1 MGFMDKAIDYAEQ
14 AADRAAP
21 LLEKASA
28 AAAQGL
34 EAAASSIDK
43 ATGGKY
49 HDQIED
55 VSGKVG
61 SVLGRVKGS

>member
-1 MGFMDKAIDYAEQ
+1 MGFMDKAIDYGEQ
-14 AADRAAP
+14 AMDKAAP
-21 LLEKASA
+21 LLEKASVL
-28 AAAQGL
+28 AAQGL
-34 EAAASSIDK
+34 DAAASSIDK

-61 SVLGRVKGS
+61 GMLERVKGS

>member
-1 MGFMDKAIDYAEQ
+1 MAFMDKAMDYAEQ
-14 AADRAAP
+14 AADKAAP
-21 LLEKASA
+21 LLEKATA

-34 EAAASSIDK
+34 DAAASSLDK

-49 HDQIED
+49 HDQIEG
-55 VSGKVG
+55 VSDKVG

>member
-1 MGFMDKAIDYAEQ
+1 MGLMDKAIDYGEQ
-14 AADRAAP
+14 AMDKAAP
-21 LLEKASA
+21 LLEKAGVL
-28 AAAQGL
+28 AAQGL

-61 SVLGRVKGS
+61 GMLDRVKGS